1 MDKKNSKVRMEFK
14 GHSLSQGVA
23 EGKAFLLKPIN
34 LEALSSNR
42 FEVEDTEGEIGRLK
56 EAVEKSLQQLAHI
69 MEHAEENGNKEAHSI
84 FNAQMAF
91 LNDHSFLGGIRSR
104 VQKEKVNMEHV
115 LAQEIS
121 SLSESFARIVD
132 ETIKVRF
139 SDIEDVYHRLLRNL
153 LDIEHVRANPVRK
166 LSEPVIFI
174 ADKLLPSDM
183 ALLDF
188 GKILGVAVAE
198 GSAVSH
204 VSIICRSLEIPA
216 LSGVTG
222 ASDLIR
228 TGDPVLLDGIEG
240 RLIVHPSHED
250 KALFKGHPK
259 TTRFFPSIKPGAAKV
274 PLCRTRDGREIS
286 LEANAGSL
294 KEVERAAR
302 LGASGIGLLRTELF
316 YMSMGRLPGEE
327 EEVRFYKDVLR
338 EMKGRPVT
346 LRLLDLGADKGL
358 PYIESRQEENPQLG
372 SRGIRF
378 LFRHPELLDNHLKRI
393 LLASREGP
401 MRLLIPFVS
410 GAEEVDS
417 FRDRLE
423 NISLRESLPLKNVK
437 TGIMVEIPS
446 AAFTLSDFIDKI
458 DFVSIGTNDL
468 IQYFFAVSREDPDLE
483 EYREPLHPGIL
494 RLLRSVAAAAE
505 AAGKPVSLCGEMAGD
520 PQAALLLTGLGLS
533 GLSMAP
539 EFLPPV
545 RDTLNAALF
554 SECKALAE
562 AAVKM
567 KTGAEVK
574 RLLQE
579 KA

>member
-1 MDKKNSKVRMEFK
+1 
-14 GHSLSQGVA
+14 
-23 EGKAFLLKPIN
+23 
-34 LEALSSNR
+34 
-42 FEVEDTEGEIGRLK
+42 
-56 EAVEKSLQQLAHI
+56 

-84 FNAQMAF
+84 FNAQMSF

-104 VQKEKVNMEHV
+104 VRKEKVNMEHV
-115 LAQEIS
+115 LAQEIGT
-121 SLSESFARIVD
+121 LSKTFSRMAD

-153 LDIEHVRANPVRK
+153 LDIEHVRANPVRR
-166 LSEPVIFI
+166 LTEPVIFI

-188 GKILGVAVAE
+188 GKILGVAVTE

-222 ASDLIR
+222 ACDLIR
-228 TGDPVLLDGIEG
+228 TGDPVLLDGNNG
-240 RLIVHPSHED
+240 RLVAHPSRED
-250 KALFKGHPK
+250 KALFKARPK
-259 TTRFFPSIKPGAAKV
+259 TTRFFPSIKSAAAA
-274 PLCRTRDGREIS
+274 PPCRTRDGREIS

-316 YMSMGRLPGEE
+316 YMSMGRLPKED
-327 EEVRFYKDVLR
+327 EEVRFYRDVLR

-358 PYIESRQEENPQLG
+358 PYIESKPEENPQLG
-372 SRGIRF
+372 TRGLRF

-393 LLASREGP
+393 LLASRERP
-401 MRLLIPFVS
+401 IRLLIPFVS
-410 GAEEVDS
+410 AAEEVES
-417 FRDRLE
+417 FRARLE
-423 NISLRESLPLKNVK
+423 KVGLAEGLSLKNIR

-446 AAFTLSDFIDKI
+446 AAFTLADFIDSI

-483 EYREPLHPGIL
+483 EYREPLHPGFL
-494 RLLRSVAAAAE
+494 RLLKSAAATAG

-520 PQAALLLTGLGLS
+520 PQMALLLAGLGLS

-539 EFLPPV
+539 EFLPMV
-545 RDTLNAALF
+545 RDTLNAALY
-554 SECKALAE
+554 SECRALAD
-562 AAVKM
+562 AAMKM
-567 KTGAEVK
+567 KSGAEV
-574 RLLQE
+574 RQLLQE
-579 KA
+579 RA